1 MFQMTV
7 DDVLI
12 VQGNVAI
19 SGRCVD
25 RNGFTSRLVDEDGT
39 VYIATIPFIKHVVPP
54 ELDYVTLELSNI
66 PDPASLMGRVLSAYA
81 G

>member
-25 RNGFTSRLVDEDGT
+25 RSGFTSRLVDEDGT
-39 VYIATIPFIKHVVPP
+39 EYLASIPFIKHVVSS
-54 ELDYVTLELSNI
+54 EFDYVTLELRNISN
-66 PDPASLMGRVLSAYA
+66 PNSLMGRVLSACVD
-81 G
+81 